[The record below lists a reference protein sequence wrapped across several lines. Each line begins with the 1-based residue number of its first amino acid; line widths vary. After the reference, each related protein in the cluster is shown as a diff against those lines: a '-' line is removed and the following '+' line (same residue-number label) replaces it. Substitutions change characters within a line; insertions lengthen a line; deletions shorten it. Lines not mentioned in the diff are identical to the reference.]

1 MNMAV
6 PYDFFRTPQP
16 KNKDKVRYHARVVV
30 RDTMETEDIARMIAS
45 RSTIKEGDV
54 TGTLVELAKVLLTE
68 LPQGRS
74 IHINGIGSFRVSAHS
89 PSVRTTKEI
98 RAESIQF
105 KGIVFTPEKKL
116 MRKMGAVSFEKVTY
130 SNRSNNISDIEID
143 ARLTD
148 FFADHDYITTAQ
160 MRGLCGLS
168 YMTALRRLQTRVKD
182 GRLTHPGHSRA
193 PFYYPVPG
201 NFRKSRL

>member
-1 MNMAV
+1 
-6 PYDFFRTPQP
+6 
-16 KNKDKVRYHARVVV
+16 
-30 RDTMETEDIARMIAS
+30 
-45 RSTIKEGDV
+45 
-54 TGTLVELAKVLLTE
+54 
-68 LPQGRS
+68 
-74 IHINGIGSFRVSAHS
+74 
-89 PSVRTTKEI
+89 
-98 RAESIQF
+98 
-105 KGIVFTPEKKL
+105 